1 MGFTY
6 KLLHRSTN
14 NWIIAFYG
22 FGQQASVFQPL
33 ADKLYDSHSFIVVD
47 LPLQSPDGSISKK
60 SFGEFMQ
67 TLVDKYQIK
76 AITTIAY
83 SMGCRFALC
92 LPEFVPLQLEEM
104 ILIAPDGIHIR
115 FWNRW
120 ATNTRIGHSLFR
132 FFVKSSFAY
141 PTLLT
146 TLRLFRLIPKPLY
159 LFSKWH
165 MRDKASREQV
175 YNAWMNMRDMLPNW
189 DIASDTVKKYFIA
202 ISAYFGVHDKV
213 IKQTYARKLYYK
225 FTKVDIVLV
234 DKRHNILD
242 EDVMNDIATNFK
254 Y

>member
-120 ATNTRIGHSLFR
+120 ATNTRIGHFLFR

-189 DIASDTVKKYFIA
+189 DIASATVKKYFIA

-225 FTKVDIVLV
+225 FPKVDIVLV
-234 DKRHNILD
+234 DKGHNILD
-242 EDVMNDIATNFK
+242 EDVINDIATNFK